1 MNLTSPQTS
10 KKKVLILRAIFL
22 QNLDTPQGSK
32 NKSTFYKYRR
42 VFSSRIGRKFSSFPT
57 VCSVVTLGS
66 IWVRI
71 PAPSLGTTTSKP
83 RYLPEFSQRPVPK
96 PTSLETH
103 SLGHHHTDCLKVLP
117 TCIQMSGLT
126 VSKNQ
131 LILEKET
138 LRTPLPKEGKAKV
151 FLCIDQPGQY

>member
-1 MNLTSPQTS
+1 MNLTLSTDFKEERSQFES
-10 KKKVLILRAIFL
+10 NIL
-22 QNLDTPQGSK
+22 TESWHPQGSK
-32 NKSTFYKYRR
+32 NKSTFYQYRR
-42 VFSSRIGRKFSSFPT
+42 VFLSRIGQKFSSFPT
-57 VCSVVTLGS
+57 VCSDVTLGS

-117 TCIQMSGLT
+117 ACIQMSGLT

-131 LILEKET
+131 LISFSVTKSFPWQLSF
-138 LRTPLPKEGKAKV
+138 
-151 FLCIDQPGQY
+151 FL